1 MKTPAKKRTAA
12 ELAAAALWCALTL
25 GTDRLFFRYD
35 WRTPA
40 FFVYKALFL
49 VLAFGL
55 VHGAVTLVQKLR
67 AGDKFARRWVAWTLP
82 YLAVNLVIL
91 LIVWPGI
98 WGNDDLAVL
107 YLARTLQPN
116 SWQHFLTSGA
126 FILSLMFVPMPGG
139 VVLVQ
144 NLLISGIVGCFAAT
158 AQDLAEKRLTRPVRP
173 AWFALVYLPFLLPPV
188 LMHTQQPFRTTWSTW
203 TELFLVFMLVAI
215 YLRGT
220 KLNKKELAA
229 IVILGTLAASW
240 RSECVY
246 YLAAIPVLL
255 ALLCACAAPEA
266 ALPEPPAAQV
276 QSPEEPPAPVEPPV
290 EPIIEEEP
298 EPVLLLSEPVWLLG
312 RLTELY
318 QADETQWAALADVL
332 EAAKT
337 LNADAQLEGLETVQ
351 FQGREYIP
359 LAEAA
364 QRLGLEWG
372 EAPDGLRYLARRQTV
387 GQIPE
392 GWNVPV
398 LMYHAVG
405 DEIWGYS
412 DLFVSEAGMEEQL
425 QYLQE
430 NGYEP
435 IWFSDLAHIEDYE
448 KPVILTFDDG
458 YDDNYT
464 VLYPLLEKYQTK
476 ATIFVIGNA
485 MGSQHKMTQE
495 QVYELAASGLV
506 SIQSHTYTHGNLS
519 AMDEPAL
526 RQEMELS
533 NAALAA
539 ATGQI
544 PYVLCYPEGKY
555 SHLTMDV
562 AKDYYTFALRMDGW
576 TYQTGMDP
584 YQVPRSFVS
593 RRITLPDYLWFL
605 APSGKAS

>member
-12 ELAAAALWCALTL
+12 ELAAAVLWCALTL

-203 TELFLVFMLVAI
+203 TELFLVFMLVAM

-229 IVILGTLAASW
+229 IVMLRPQA
-240 RSECVY
+240 
-246 YLAAIPVLL
+246 
-255 ALLCACAAPEA
+255 AAPA
-266 ALPEPPAAQV
+266 GGGRGDGAGAGGVFRLLPLQQRADGRGVAV
-276 QSPEEPPAPVEPPV
+276 Q
-290 EPIIEEEP
+290 
-298 EPVLLLSEPVWLLG
+298 
-312 RLTELY
+312 
-318 QADETQWAALADVL
+318 
-332 EAAKT
+332 
-337 LNADAQLEGLETVQ
+337 
-351 FQGREYIP
+351 
-359 LAEAA
+359 
-364 QRLGLEWG
+364 
-372 EAPDGLRYLARRQTV
+372 
-387 GQIPE
+387 
-392 GWNVPV
+392 
-398 LMYHAVG
+398 
-405 DEIWGYS
+405 
-412 DLFVSEAGMEEQL
+412 
-425 QYLQE
+425 
-430 NGYEP
+430 
-435 IWFSDLAHIEDYE
+435 
-448 KPVILTFDDG
+448 DDR
-458 YDDNYT
+458 T
-464 VLYPLLEKYQTK
+464 VLSDGG
-476 ATIFVIGNA
+476 AG
-485 MGSQHKMTQE
+485 
-495 QVYELAASGLV
+495 
-506 SIQSHTYTHGNLS
+506 
-519 AMDEPAL
+519 
-526 RQEMELS
+526 
-533 NAALAA
+533 
-539 ATGQI
+539 TG
-544 PYVLCYPEGKY
+544 
-555 SHLTMDV
+555 
-562 AKDYYTFALRMDGW
+562 RR
-576 TYQTGMDP
+576 
-584 YQVPRSFVS
+584 PRGG
-593 RRITLPDYLWFL
+593 RRG
-605 APSGKAS
+605 AGRH

>member
-12 ELAAAALWCALTL
+12 ELAAAVLWCALTL

-158 AQDLAEKRLTRPVRP
+158 AQDLAEKRLPRPVRP

-220 KLNKKELAA
+220 KLNKKELAV

-255 ALLCACAAPEA
+255 ALLCARRLLRPLAVGAVTALVLVGYFACSRYSSALMGEAWQYKMIALCYQTA
-266 ALPEPPAAQV
+266 ALV
-276 QSPEEPPAPVEPPV
+276 QDADPVEDA
-290 EPIIEEEP
+290 E
-298 EPVLLLSEPVWLLG
+298 
-312 RLTELY
+312 
-318 QADETQWAALADVL
+318 ALADIDRVFDV
-332 EAAKT
+332 EFCRA
-337 LNADAQLEGLETVQ
+337 N
-351 FQGREYIP
+351 
-359 LAEAA
+359 
-364 QRLGLEWG
+364 
-372 EAPDGLRYLARRQTV
+372 
-387 GQIPE
+387 PE
-392 GWNVPV
+392 
-398 LMYHAVG
+398 
-405 DEIWGYS
+405 
-412 DLFVSEAGMEEQL
+412 
-425 QYLQE
+425 
-430 NGYEP
+430 
-435 IWFSDLAHIEDYE
+435 
-448 KPVILTFDDG
+448 
-458 YDDNYT
+458 
-464 VLYPLLEKYQTK
+464 
-476 ATIFVIGNA
+476 
-485 MGSQHKMTQE
+485 
-495 QVYELAASGLV
+495 
-506 SIQSHTYTHGNLS
+506 THGNELRGGMIAGRGGS
-519 AMDEPAL
+519 AEDWSACQKAIIKLALKYPKSMSAGACGCVLQHAAPA
-526 RQEMELS
+526 
-533 NAALAA
+533 
-539 ATGQI
+539 
-544 PYVLCYPEGKY
+544 PERPVQPEDRVCIGI
-555 SHLTMDV
+555 
-562 AKDYYTFALRMDGW
+562 FA
-576 TYQTGMDP
+576 
-584 YQVPRSFVS
+584 V
-593 RRITLPDYLWFL
+593 
-605 APSGKAS
+605 

>member
-12 ELAAAALWCALTL
+12 ELAAAVLWCALTL

-158 AQDLAEKRLTRPVRP
+158 AQNLAEKRLTRPVRP
-173 AWFALVYLPFLLPPV
+173 AWFALGYLPFLLPPV

-203 TELFLVFMLVAI
+203 TELFLVFMLVAM

-255 ALLCACAAPEA
+255 ALLCARRLLRPLAVGAVTALVLVGYFACSRYSSALMGEAWQYKMIALCYQTA
-266 ALPEPPAAQV
+266 ALV
-276 QSPEEPPAPVEPPV
+276 QDADPVEDA
-290 EPIIEEEP
+290 E
-298 EPVLLLSEPVWLLG
+298 
-312 RLTELY
+312 
-318 QADETQWAALADVL
+318 ALADIDRVFDVEFCRANPETHSNELRRAMRAGVDYNTLRQRQNGESNQKIAFASSFLLYEGEPTQDDQKSFLQDSAAVQPLNKELRRAFIVNMASSTDFAGGLIDLTWWMLPPFVL
-332 EAAKT
+332 LGLALAVLLVQRRWMLFFAAGT
-337 LNADAQLEGLETVQ
+337 FFA
-351 FQGREYIP
+351 RIP
-359 LAEAA
+359 LVF
-364 QRLGLEWG
+364 LT
-372 EAPDGLRYLARRQTV
+372 APDTYFMYYLTPFIA
-387 GQIPE
+387 G
-392 GWNVPV
+392 
-398 LMYHAVG
+398 YAV
-405 DEIWGYS
+405 
-412 DLFVSEAGMEEQL
+412 A
-425 QYLQE
+425 
-430 NGYEP
+430 
-435 IWFSDLAHIEDYE
+435 AAA
-448 KPVILTFDDG
+448 
-458 YDDNYT
+458 
-464 VLYPLLEKYQTK
+464 VLY
-476 ATIFVIGNA
+476 A
-485 MGSQHKMTQE
+485 
-495 QVYELAASGLV
+495 
-506 SIQSHTYTHGNLS
+506 
-519 AMDEPAL
+519 
-526 RQEMELS
+526 
-533 NAALAA
+533 
-539 ATGQI
+539 
-544 PYVLCYPEGKY
+544 VLKRKLKSE
-555 SHLTMDV
+555 
-562 AKDYYTFALRMDGW
+562 
-576 TYQTGMDP
+576 
-584 YQVPRSFVS
+584 
-593 RRITLPDYLWFL
+593 RIT
-605 APSGKAS
+605 G

>member
-12 ELAAAALWCALTL
+12 ELAAAVLWCALTL

-144 NLLISGIVGCFAAT
+144 NLLISGIVGCFAAA

-203 TELFLVFMLVAI
+203 TELFLVFMLVAM

-255 ALLCACAAPEA
+255 ALLCARRLLRPLAVGAVTALVLVGYFACSRYSSALMGEAWQYKMIALCYQTAALVQDATPWRTPRRWPTLTACLMWNSAAPT
-266 ALPEPPAAQV
+266 PE
-276 QSPEEPPAPVEPPV
+276 
-290 EPIIEEEP
+290 
-298 EPVLLLSEPVWLLG
+298 
-312 RLTELY
+312 
-318 QADETQWAALADVL
+318 
-332 EAAKT
+332 
-337 LNADAQLEGLETVQ
+337 
-351 FQGREYIP
+351 
-359 LAEAA
+359 
-364 QRLGLEWG
+364 
-372 EAPDGLRYLARRQTV
+372 
-387 GQIPE
+387 
-392 GWNVPV
+392 
-398 LMYHAVG
+398 
-405 DEIWGYS
+405 
-412 DLFVSEAGMEEQL
+412 
-425 QYLQE
+425 
-430 NGYEP
+430 
-435 IWFSDLAHIEDYE
+435 
-448 KPVILTFDDG
+448 
-458 YDDNYT
+458 
-464 VLYPLLEKYQTK
+464 
-476 ATIFVIGNA
+476 
-485 MGSQHKMTQE
+485 
-495 QVYELAASGLV
+495 
-506 SIQSHTYTHGNLS
+506 THGNELREGMIAGRGGS
-519 AMDEPAL
+519 AEDWSACQKAIIKLALKYPKSMLRERAGVFYNTL
-526 RQEMELS
+526 RQRQNGQSNQKIAFASAFLLYESEPTQDDQKSFLQDSAAVQPLNKELRR
-533 NAALAA
+533 
-539 ATGQI
+539 
-544 PYVLCYPEGKY
+544 
-555 SHLTMDV
+555 
-562 AKDYYTFALRMDGW
+562 TFIVDMRPAPTLRAG
-576 TYQTGMDP
+576 
-584 YQVPRSFVS
+584 
-593 RRITLPDYLWFL
+593 
-605 APSGKAS
+605 

>member
-1 MKTPAKKRTAA
+1 MQVFLAISALSVYQKNYCSFSAPKSSGGGPAPQKMVVANIEAGPTKEEKVNALAESMQAAVQEVLGEDKKLTLVFHDNGLDRIAIGGVSVDPVLLCQAAEALNAAKPLPREAA
-12 ELAAAALWCALTL
+12 ELAAAVLWCALTL

-203 TELFLVFMLVAI
+203 TELFLVFMLAAM

-255 ALLCACAAPEA
+255 ALLLPPLI
-266 ALPEPPAAQV
+266 AL
-276 QSPEEPPAPVEPPV
+276 
-290 EPIIEEEP
+290 IKRI
-298 EPVLLLSEPVWLLG
+298 PVLRTLVLG
-312 RLTELY
+312 
-318 QADETQWAALADVL
+318 
-332 EAAKT
+332 
-337 LNADAQLEGLETVQ
+337 
-351 FQGREYIP
+351 
-359 LAEAA
+359 
-364 QRLGLEWG
+364 
-372 EAPDGLRYLARRQTV
+372 
-387 GQIPE
+387 
-392 GWNVPV
+392 
-398 LMYHAVG
+398 
-405 DEIWGYS
+405 
-412 DLFVSEAGMEEQL
+412 
-425 QYLQE
+425 
-430 NGYEP
+430 
-435 IWFSDLAHIEDYE
+435 E
-448 KPVILTFDDG
+448 K
-458 YDDNYT
+458 
-464 VLYPLLEKYQTK
+464 
-476 ATIFVIGNA
+476 
-485 MGSQHKMTQE
+485 
-495 QVYELAASGLV
+495 
-506 SIQSHTYTHGNLS
+506 
-519 AMDEPAL
+519 
-526 RQEMELS
+526 
-533 NAALAA
+533 
-539 ATGQI
+539 
-544 PYVLCYPEGKY
+544 
-555 SHLTMDV
+555 
-562 AKDYYTFALRMDGW
+562 
-576 TYQTGMDP
+576 
-584 YQVPRSFVS
+584 
-593 RRITLPDYLWFL
+593 
-605 APSGKAS
+605 

>member
-12 ELAAAALWCALTL
+12 ELAAAVLWCALTL

-203 TELFLVFMLVAI
+203 TELFLVFMLVAM

-229 IVILGTLAASW
+229 IVMLGTLAASW

-246 YLAAIPVLL
+246 YLGRHPGAAGA
-255 ALLCACAAPEA
+255 ALRPQTAAPA
-266 ALPEPPAAQV
+266 GGGRGDGAGAGGVFRLLPLQQRADGRGVAV
-276 QSPEEPPAPVEPPV
+276 Q
-290 EPIIEEEP
+290 
-298 EPVLLLSEPVWLLG
+298 
-312 RLTELY
+312 
-318 QADETQWAALADVL
+318 
-332 EAAKT
+332 
-337 LNADAQLEGLETVQ
+337 
-351 FQGREYIP
+351 
-359 LAEAA
+359 
-364 QRLGLEWG
+364 
-372 EAPDGLRYLARRQTV
+372 
-387 GQIPE
+387 
-392 GWNVPV
+392 
-398 LMYHAVG
+398 
-405 DEIWGYS
+405 
-412 DLFVSEAGMEEQL
+412 
-425 QYLQE
+425 
-430 NGYEP
+430 
-435 IWFSDLAHIEDYE
+435 
-448 KPVILTFDDG
+448 DDR
-458 YDDNYT
+458 T
-464 VLYPLLEKYQTK
+464 VLSDGG
-476 ATIFVIGNA
+476 AG
-485 MGSQHKMTQE
+485 
-495 QVYELAASGLV
+495 
-506 SIQSHTYTHGNLS
+506 
-519 AMDEPAL
+519 
-526 RQEMELS
+526 
-533 NAALAA
+533 
-539 ATGQI
+539 TG
-544 PYVLCYPEGKY
+544 
-555 SHLTMDV
+555 
-562 AKDYYTFALRMDGW
+562 RR
-576 TYQTGMDP
+576 
-584 YQVPRSFVS
+584 PRGG
-593 RRITLPDYLWFL
+593 RRG
-605 APSGKAS
+605 AGRH